1 MSAGRRGP
9 SRRALLALAAGLGAA
24 SWRAGR
30 AEASA
35 DVTATPAAG
44 PAPMDRG
51 RTLFI
56 VGDSTV
62 RSAGR
67 HGQWGWG
74 ERLAPWFDPG
84 EVTVANHAMAGRSSR
99 SFLREGRWAELR
111 SLLKPGDAVLIQ
123 FGHNDLGRVGDPAA
137 KQRGALPGLGD
148 ETVEEAL
155 PDGGV
160 EQVRSFG
167 AYLTAYLRDARAA
180 GAVPVVVSPVPHRD
194 RWRDDVDFA
203 DIGAWGREVARR
215 EGGWFIDL
223 TGAVTEAY
231 RALGQAEVDRLFA
244 DANTHTNE
252 AGATLNAECV
262 ARLLGALPD
271 AAGVPRPRA
280 RPRA

>member
-30 AEASA
+30 ADASA
-35 DVTATPAAG
+35 GFAATPAAG

-74 ERLAPWFDPG
+74 ERLAPWFDPRK
-84 EVTVANHAMAGRSSR
+84 VTVANHAMAGRSSR
-99 SFLREGRWAELR
+99 SFLREGRWAEVR

-137 KQRGALPGLGD
+137 KQRGVLPGIGD